1 MEYIGGQLKGIY
13 RDILKDGHG
22 SILHD
27 SGWVA
32 NTIVERCRILLAGF
46 IRNDSSNGIHHL
58 AFGQGLEAWD
68 DNGPPASDPA
78 ATGLVTP
85 YNPPIDFAALTV
97 TYLDESNNEVSSPT
111 SRLQIRAILE
121 PGYPAPLAPL
131 TTYPLREFG
140 LFGRFGGTDYMI
152 NSIRHSVIHKDASAT
167 LIRMIRLYF

>member
-1 MEYIGGQLKGIY
+1 MEYIGGQLQGIY
-13 RDILKDGHG
+13 RDILKGEQG
-22 SILHD
+22 NVLHD
-27 SGWVA
+27 SGWCS

-46 IRNDSSNGIHHL
+46 VSNDNSSGIHHL

-68 DNGPPASDPA
+68 DDGPPPSDPG

-85 YNPPIDFAALTV
+85 YEPAIPFSALTV
-97 TYLDESNNEVSSPT
+97 TYLDDGNNEVAMPT
-111 SRLQIRAILE
+111 SRLQITAILE

-131 TTYPLREFG
+131 STYPLREFG

-152 NSIRHSVIHKDASAT
+152 NAIRHPVIHKDASAT